1 MYFVYILESQK
12 DSEKI
17 YIGFTSD
24 LTKRLEEHNA
34 SESNYSRR
42 YAPWKLV
49 SYTAFVRKSAALAF
63 ETYLKSGSGF
73 AFLKKRLLS

>member
-1 MYFVYILESQK
+1 MYFVYILESLK
-12 DSEKI
+12 DPQKI
-17 YIGFTSD
+17 YIGFTND
-24 LTKRLEEHNA
+24 LEKRLEEHNT
-34 SESNYSRR
+34 SQSTYSKR

-49 SYTAFVRKSAALAF
+49 SYTAFIKKTAALAF